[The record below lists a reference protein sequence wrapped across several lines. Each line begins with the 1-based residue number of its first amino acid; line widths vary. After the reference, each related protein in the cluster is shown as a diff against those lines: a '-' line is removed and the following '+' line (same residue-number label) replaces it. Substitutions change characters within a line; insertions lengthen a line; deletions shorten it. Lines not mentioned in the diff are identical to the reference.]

1 MEFLFIIILYIL
13 FFFWPLS
20 IPGLLIFLCIRFSK
34 RKVKKNTQLYKK
46 EKEKVKFY
54 NAIIISLCSVVC
66 LIIFW
71 FGLCNLLMC
80 GIQEGMPIMWPVN
93 WNAERWGHLFFQS
106 IFILLVGLLFSIPII
121 IYFYLPFRK
130 HIKNKNKSQW
140 VMNQITQY
148 IHQLQILCDSADSY
162 IEKTMQVL
170 NITNLLDSMSES
182 EKIQQQYLSISNV
195 KFKDTYNQ
203 EFSLI
208 LDIDYIISHN
218 NHLSNKSRKITLRN
232 KIREPLE
239 NAEAMLKALQDN
251 ERVDLWE
258 KNKGN
263 LDSIIKELIK

>member
-1 MEFLFIIILYIL
+1 
-13 FFFWPLS
+13 
-20 IPGLLIFLCIRFSK
+20 
-34 RKVKKNTQLYKK
+34 
-46 EKEKVKFY
+46 
-54 NAIIISLCSVVC
+54 
-66 LIIFW
+66 
-71 FGLCNLLMC
+71 
-80 GIQEGMPIMWPVN
+80 
-93 WNAERWGHLFFQS
+93 
-106 IFILLVGLLFSIPII
+106 
-121 IYFYLPFRK
+121 
-130 HIKNKNKSQW
+130 
-140 VMNQITQY
+140 MNQITQY

-182 EKIQQQYLSISNV
+182 EIIQQQYLSISNV

-239 NAEAMLKALQDN
+239 NAEARLKALQDN
-251 ERVDLWE
+251 DRVDLWE
-258 KNKGN
+258 KNKGH